1 MVFNEKVYRKV
12 YRDPI
17 DISNRMHDENELS
30 DYNYPKRTTFKN
42 EDFVI
47 KDMLQGET
55 KISSASNNN
64 RKNNLGNIEGQV
76 KTGYLPNTSKA

>member
-1 MVFNEKVYRKV
+1 MYRKV

-17 DISNRMHDENELS
+17 DISGRIEEENES
-30 DYNYPKRTTFKN
+30 ADYNYPKRTTFKN

-55 KISSASNNN
+55 KLSSASNNN
-64 RKNNLGNIEGQV
+64 RKNNLANIEGQV